1 MYKYLALLILAILLV
16 FPATVMAFETTPEKS
31 STASVDPVSIGNPL
45 APGFENPKLQA
56 KEGDVVGYFQGRLAG
71 LLNVMFGVLAV
82 LSLIPVVFG
91 GIQLITS
98 QGSSEKVEKGKKSLF
113 WGVAGLVLAFSAI
126 VVINFL
132 LRVIL
137 PK

>member
-1 MYKYLALLILAILLV
+1 MYKFLALVALAFFLV
-16 FPATVMAFETTPEKS
+16 FPATVLADKDTTPAPEK
-31 STASVDPVSIGNPL
+31 AIGIGNPL
-45 APGFENPKLQA
+45 APDFETPESQA
-56 KEGDVVGYFQGRLAG
+56 KGGDVVGYFQGRLAG
-71 LLNVMFGVLAV
+71 LLNVMFGALAV

-126 VVINFL
+126 VVFNFL

-137 PK
+137 PAQ